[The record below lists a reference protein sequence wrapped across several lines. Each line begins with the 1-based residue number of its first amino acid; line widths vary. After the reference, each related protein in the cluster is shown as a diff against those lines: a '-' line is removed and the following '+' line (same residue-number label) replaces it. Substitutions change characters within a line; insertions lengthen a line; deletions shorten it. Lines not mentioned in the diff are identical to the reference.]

1 MEKLGINTKI
11 LKNWQIERL
20 EVLKKILNKIGDNY
34 VLKGGTALLLYYGL
48 DRFSEDIDLDAFS
61 DNMNIYNKIK
71 ENNWEINVKK
81 NTDTV
86 YRIMLDYGAKN
97 DNGSYPL
104 KIEIS
109 SRNKNLLNSKILKY
123 SNINGVN
130 VYNLDEILKMKL
142 VAFGNRDKIRDFY
155 DLSFFLEKE
164 PNCFSNEMLKDL
176 KAKMEYKDLDD
187 LAFLLNKEFE
197 KNHLKNIDGE
207 KLVLETYNKVE
218 EMIINNNFNE
228 KKNFLEKVI
237 SDCISYTENDIKP
250 TKDFLNSIKEGLEI
264 QELLVENNR
273 NELHTEDFYEI
284 IDAVLKNKNTEN
296 MSNVFKYLEDN
307 NFPINYTEHF
317 NEIFK
322 YYINI
327 EKNIKK
333 GNNKTKINNNT
344 KENKIIEIDGINK
357 KSNDKKTL

>member
-1 MEKLGINTKI
+1 MEKLGLNTKI

-20 EVLKKILNKIGDNY
+20 EILKKILNKIGDNF
-34 VLKGGTALLLYYGL
+34 VLKGGTALLLYYEL

-109 SRNKNLLNSKILKY
+109 SRNKNLLNSKSLKY

-130 VYNLDEILKMKL
+130 VYNLEEILKMKL

-176 KAKMEYKDLDD
+176 KAKMEYKDLDE

-197 KNHLKNIDGE
+197 KNHLKKIDGE

-237 SDCISYTENDIKP
+237 LDCISYTENDIKT

-273 NELHTEDFYEI
+273 NELDTEDFYEI
-284 IDAVLKNKNTEN
+284 VDNFLENKNTKD
-296 MSNVFKYLEDN
+296 MKIVFAYLEKND
-307 NFPINYTEHF
+307 FPIDYVEHF
-317 NEIFK
+317 EEKFRLE
-322 YYINI
+322 I
-327 EKNIKK
+327 EKIS
-333 GNNKTKINNNT
+333 
-344 KENKIIEIDGINK
+344 ENKEKSHNSKEINEDEEIEKEK
-357 KSNDKKTL
+357 KFDISDNL

>member
-1 MEKLGINTKI
+1 MEKLGLNTKI

-20 EVLKKILNKIGDNY
+20 EIFKKILNKIGDNF
-34 VLKGGTALLLYYGL
+34 VLKGGTALLLYYEL

-109 SRNKNLLNSKILKY
+109 SRNKNLLNSKSLKY

-176 KAKMEYKDLDD
+176 KAKMEYKNLDE

-197 KNHLKNIDGE
+197 KNHLKKIDGE

-228 KKNFLEKVI
+228 KKNFSEKII
-237 SDCISYTENDIKP
+237 SDCISYIENDIKP
-250 TKDFLNSIKEGLEI
+250 TKDFFNSIKEALEI
-264 QELLVENNR
+264 EELLVENNR
-273 NELHTEDFYEI
+273 NELDTEDFYEI
-284 IDAVLKNKNTEN
+284 VDNFLENKNTKD
-296 MSNVFKYLEDN
+296 MKAVLSYLEKN

-317 NEIFK
+317 KEKFRLE
-322 YYINI
+322 I
-327 EKNIKK
+327 EKS
-333 GNNKTKINNNT
+333 T
-344 KENKIIEIDGINK
+344 ENKE
-357 KSNDKKTL
+357 KSNNSKEINEDEKIEKEKKKEIELEM

>member
-1 MEKLGINTKI
+1 MEKLDINTKF

-20 EVLKKILNKIGDNY
+20 EVFKKILNKIGDNF

-48 DRFSEDIDLDAFS
+48 DRFSEDVDLDAFS

-71 ENNWEINVKK
+71 ENNWEINEKK

-109 SRNKNLLNSKILKY
+109 SRNKNLLNSKSLKY

-176 KAKMEYKDLDD
+176 KAKMEYKDLDE

-197 KNHLKNIDGE
+197 KNHLKKIVRGRVIHDQNIRNLRD
-207 KLVLETYNKVE
+207 LRAFQLLQHPLY
-218 EMIINNNFNE
+218 I
-228 KKNFLEKVI
+228 FLLIV
-237 SDCISYTENDIKP
+237 CRNDNQQFFLFLLYHRIFLILSRKAAAP
-250 TKDFLNSIKEGLEI
+250 TAVPRSHNL
-264 QELLVENNR
+264 Q
-273 NELHTEDFYEI
+273 
-284 IDAVLKNKNTEN
+284 DALTPPARTPCAGPD
-296 MSNVFKYLEDN
+296 SGSGSPQL
-307 NFPINYTEHF
+307 PLPPQRQAR
-317 NEIFK
+317 
-322 YYINI
+322 
-327 EKNIKK
+327 
-333 GNNKTKINNNT
+333 TK
-344 KENKIIEIDGINK
+344 
-357 KSNDKKTL
+357 SRPPRL

>member
-1 MEKLGINTKI
+1 MEKLGINTKN
-11 LKNWQIERL
+11 LKKWQIERL
-20 EVLKKILNKIGDNY
+20 EVFKKILNKVGDNF

-61 DNMNIYNKIK
+61 DNMNICNKIK

-109 SRNKNLLNSKILKY
+109 SRNKNLLNSKSLKY
-123 SNINGVN
+123 NNINGVN

-197 KNHLKNIDGE
+197 KNHLKKIDGE

-218 EMIINNNFNE
+218 EMIINNNFND
-228 KKNFLEKVI
+228 KKNFLEKVA
-237 SDCISYTENDIKP
+237 SDCISYIEDDIKP
-250 TKDFLNSIKEGLEI
+250 TKDFFNSIKEALEI
-264 QELLVENNR
+264 QELLVKNNK
-273 NELHTEDFYEI
+273 NEIYTEDFYEI
-284 IDAVLKNKNTEN
+284 VDCFLENKNTKD
-296 MSNVFKYLEDN
+296 MKAVLSYLEKN
-307 NFPINYTEHF
+307 NFPSDYIEHF
-317 NEIFK
+317 EEKFGLE
-322 YYINI
+322 I
-327 EKNIKK
+327 EKSN
-333 GNNKTKINNNT
+333 
-344 KENKIIEIDGINK
+344 ENKV
-357 KSNDKKTL
+357 KSNISKETNKDEEIEKEKKKEFDITDI

>member
-20 EVLKKILNKIGDNY
+20 EVFKKILNKIGDNF

-86 YRIMLDYGAKN
+86 Y
-97 DNGSYPL
+97 NGSYTL

-155 DLSFFLEKE
+155 DLLFFLEKE

-176 KAKMEYKDLDD
+176 RAKMEYKDLDD

-273 NELHTEDFYEI
+273 NKLHTEDFYEI
-284 IDAVLKNKNTEN
+284 VDAVLKNKNTEN

-307 NFPINYTEHF
+307 DFPINYIEHF
-317 NEIFK
+317 NKIFK

-333 GNNKTKINNNT
+333 GNNKSKINNNT

>member
-1 MEKLGINTKI
+1 MEKLGLNTKI

-20 EVLKKILNKIGDNY
+20 EIFKKILNKIGDNF
-34 VLKGGTALLLYYGL
+34 VLKGGTALLLYYEL

-109 SRNKNLLNSKILKY
+109 SRNKNLLNSKSLKY

-176 KAKMEYKDLDD
+176 KAKMEYKDLDE

-197 KNHLKNIDGE
+197 KNHLKKIDGE

-237 SDCISYTENDIKP
+237 SDCISYTENDIKA

-273 NELHTEDFYEI
+273 NELDTEDFYEI
-284 IDAVLKNKNTEN
+284 VDNFLENKNTKD
-296 MSNVFKYLEDN
+296 MKTVFAYLEKND
-307 NFPINYTEHF
+307 FPIDYVDHF
-317 NEIFK
+317 KEKFRLE
-322 YYINI
+322 I
-327 EKNIKK
+327 EKSSENKEKIYNPK
-333 GNNKTKINNNT
+333 KTKEDEKVEKK
-344 KENKIIEIDGINK
+344 KEFDISDNF
-357 KSNDKKTL
+357 

>member
-1 MEKLGINTKI
+1 MEKLGLNTKI

-20 EVLKKILNKIGDNY
+20 EVFKKILNKVGDNF

-48 DRFSEDIDLDAFS
+48 DRFSEDVDLDALS
-61 DNMNIYNKIK
+61 DNMNICNKIK

-86 YRIMLDYGAKN
+86 YRIMLDYGAKK

-109 SRNKNLLNSKILKY
+109 SRNKNLLNTKSLKY
-123 SNINGVN
+123 NNINGVN

-176 KAKMEYKDLDD
+176 KAKMEYKDLDE

-197 KNHLKNIDGE
+197 KNHLKKIDGE

-237 SDCISYTENDIKP
+237 SDCISYTENDIKA
-250 TKDFLNSIKEGLEI
+250 TKDFFNSIKEALEI
-264 QELLVENNR
+264 QELLVKNNK
-273 NELHTEDFYEI
+273 NEIYTEGFYEI
-284 IDAVLKNKNTEN
+284 VDCFLENKNTKDMKAVFEYLKKNDFPIDYIEHFEEKFRLEFEVIIKDDKDTKKDSFEN
-296 MSNVFKYLEDN
+296 MN
-307 NFPINYTEHF
+307 NDTE
-317 NEIFK
+317 
-322 YYINI
+322 
-327 EKNIKK
+327 K
-333 GNNKTKINNNT
+333 GNDD
-344 KENKIIEIDGINK
+344 DGMP
-357 KSNDKKTL
+357 TF

>member
-1 MEKLGINTKI
+1 MEKLGINTKNF
-11 LKNWQIERL
+11 KKWQIERL
-20 EVLKKILNKIGDNY
+20 EVFKKILNKVGDNF

-48 DRFSEDIDLDAFS
+48 DRFSEDVDLDAFS
-61 DNMNIYNKIK
+61 DNMNICNKIK

-81 NTDTV
+81 NTNTV

-109 SRNKNLLNSKILKY
+109 SRNKNLLNTKSLKY
-123 SNINGVN
+123 NNIDGVN

-155 DLSFFLEKE
+155 DLSFFLEKK

-176 KAKMEYKDLDD
+176 KAKMEYKDLDE

-197 KNHLKNIDGE
+197 ENHLKKIDGE

-228 KKNFLEKVI
+228 KKNFSEKII
-237 SDCISYTENDIKP
+237 SDCISYIENDIKP
-250 TKDFLNSIKEGLEI
+250 TKDFFNSIKEALEI
-264 QELLVENNR
+264 EELLVENNKSEI
-273 NELHTEDFYEI
+273 NIEDFYEI
-284 IDAVLKNKNTEN
+284 VDNFLESKNTKDMKAVLEYLEKNDFPSDYIEHFEDKFRLKIERTTEN
-296 MSNVFKYLEDN
+296 KEKSNVSKE
-307 NFPINYTEHF
+307 INKDE
-317 NEIFK
+317 E
-322 YYINI
+322 I
-327 EKNIKK
+327 EKEKK
-333 GNNKTKINNNT
+333 
-344 KENKIIEIDGINK
+344 KEIE
-357 KSNDKKTL
+357 LEM